1 MLPAALEGEACELD
15 GYAIGYCCLTDGPAI
30 TVTSVGVSVNSFK
43 VRPVQNWGA
52 YNVNASEQHTLEELA
67 RARREHGGEIG

>member
-43 VRPVQNWGA
+43 VRPVQNWGD
-52 YNVNASEQHTLEELA
+52 V
-67 RARREHGGEIG
+67 